1 MAASVVL
8 ITVSFEN
15 SLIEYSIENYSNPLD
30 IEFALHCMVGL
41 YRFLPELYD
50 SEKMVGLVDR
60 ESFCFRLADPLFPY
74 AGNSAHNQQRM

>member
-15 SLIEYSIENYSNPLD
+15 SPIEYSIENYSNPLD

-41 YRFLPELYD
+41 YRFLLELYD
-50 SEKMVGLVDR
+50 SEKNGVAGGQG
-60 ESFCFRLADPLFPY
+60 EFLFS
-74 AGNSAHNQQRM
+74 AG